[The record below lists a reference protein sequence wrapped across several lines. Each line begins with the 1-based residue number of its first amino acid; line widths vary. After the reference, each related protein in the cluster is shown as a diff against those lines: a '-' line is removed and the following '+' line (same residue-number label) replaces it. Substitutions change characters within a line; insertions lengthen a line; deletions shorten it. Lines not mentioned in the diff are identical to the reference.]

1 MLRILSS
8 FLLLSMS
15 SAWVIPNRAVMVRNA
30 GTAIHSESSEFN
42 TEVSNPC
49 WQDIYDADCT
59 MDSIFSARFVASEWI
74 KELPCARGMEVSLL
88 SSQLL
93 GVVIHV
99 NQSARQ
105 CLVRFDSMYSR
116 GRVQDILLMYISMYS
131 FFLLFSLPITL
142 D

>member
-1 MLRILSS
+1 
-8 FLLLSMS
+8 MS

-74 KELPCARGMEVSLL
+74 KELPCAQGMEVSR
-88 SSQLL
+88 
-93 GVVIHV
+93 VV
-99 NQSARQ
+99 S
-105 CLVRFDSMYSR
+105 C
-116 GRVQDILLMYISMYS
+116 RVVSCQ
-131 FFLLFSLPITL
+131 
-142 D
+142 